1 VAPAVAYLGRGCTY
15 CGGTGFLD
23 RIGTYEML
31 RVTPEMRRLIST
43 SAHYE
48 EIKTQAIADGMV
60 PLRVDAL
67 MKAAAGVTTVA
78 EALRS
83 VVA

>member
-1 VAPAVAYLGRGCTY
+1 
-15 CGGTGFLD
+15 
-23 RIGTYEML
+23 
-31 RVTPEMRRLIST
+31 MRRLIST

-60 PLRVDAL
+60 TLRIDAL